1 MALPH
6 AQPLDIISV
15 RSLGDALPE
24 AVSTSLI
31 KTERLQLLHIVM
43 PLHADMPEH
52 HVDDSSV
59 LHCLEGQVEVVMPS
73 GTRRLAAGDLVVLP
87 AGQPHSL
94 RARAPS
100 AVLMTLLRVDDKL
113 SGGPEGAP
121 EPQNAEAP
129 RG

>member
-1 MALPH
+1 
-6 AQPLDIISV
+6 
-15 RSLGDALPE
+15 
-24 AVSTSLI
+24 
-31 KTERLQLLHIVM
+31 
-43 PLHADMPEH
+43 MPEH

-59 LHCLEGQVEVVMPS
+59 LHCLEGQVEVAMPS